1 MIYLFQ
7 ELDLISNELLHQMI
21 FSLPVARREYVQH
34 FKLPE
39 DQKRSALAWLLLRYG
54 LKQEYGFREVPDFQR
69 TTSGKPFFRGENMP
83 FFNLSHSG
91 NFVGCALHDRE
102 IGLDIQTLTEPRES
116 LIRRVCTQEELI
128 FLKSPQDFC
137 RIWAMKESA
146 VKLTGE
152 GITGNFRE
160 ILTLHPDMHTHT
172 LPLENG
178 AGFLAYSIYD
188 EASSLSAYYPP
199 GSLLKNYFKIQIFI
213 TFSSGNG
220 SSRNLVTG
228 Y

>member
-1 MIYLFQ
+1 MIYLFE
-7 ELDLISNELLHQMI
+7 ELDI
-21 FSLPVARREYVQH
+21 FSQEQLERGLPLLPPKRREYVLR
-34 FKLPE
+34 FKQAA
-39 DQKRSALAWLLLRYG
+39 DQKQSAVGWLLLAYG
-54 LKQEYGFREVPDFQR
+54 MRQEYGTKKIPDFQK
-69 TTSGKPFFRGENMP
+69 TASGKPFFAGKNMP

-102 IGLDIQTLTEPRES
+102 IGLDIQKLTEPRES
-116 LIRRVCTQEELI
+116 LIRRVCTQEEL
-128 FLKSPQDFC
+128 FSLKSPQDFC

-188 EASSLSAYYPP
+188 ESKLPVRVLSARELAEE
-199 GSLLKNYFKIQIFI
+199 LL
-213 TFSSGNG
+213 
-220 SSRNLVTG
+220 
-228 Y
+228 

>member
-39 DQKRSALAWLLLRYG
+39 DQKRS
-54 LKQEYGFREVPDFQR
+54 
-69 TTSGKPFFRGENMP
+69 GKPFFRGENMP

-102 IGLDIQTLTEPRES
+102 IGLDIQKLTEPRES

-160 ILTLHPDMHTHT
+160 ILTLHPNMHTHT
-172 LPLENG
+172 IPLENG
-178 AGFLAYSIYD
+178 TGFLAYSIYD
-188 EASSLSAYYPP
+188 ESKLPVRVLSTRELAEE
-199 GSLLKNYFKIQIFI
+199 LL
-213 TFSSGNG
+213 
-220 SSRNLVTG
+220 
-228 Y
+228 

>member
-7 ELDLISNELLHQMI
+7 ELHTFSARSFEESLQLLP
-21 FSLPVARREYVQH
+21 SE
-34 FKLPE
+34 
-39 DQKRSALAWLLLRYG
+39 RSALAWLLLAYG
-54 LKQEYGFREVPDFQR
+54 LRKEYGMEAVPKFRKAA
-69 TTSGKPFFRGENMP
+69 SGKPFFPEAHMP

-102 IGLDIQTLTEPRES
+102 IGLDIQKLTEPREY

-128 FLKSPQDFC
+128 SLKSPQDFC

-160 ILTLHPDMHTHT
+160 ILTLHPNMHTHT
-172 LPLENG
+172 IPLENG
-178 AGFLAYSIYD
+178 TGFLAYSIYD
-188 EASSLSAYYPP
+188 ESKLPVRVLSARELAEE
-199 GSLLKNYFKIQIFI
+199 LL
-213 TFSSGNG
+213 
-220 SSRNLVTG
+220 
-228 Y
+228 

>member
-7 ELDLISNELLHQMI
+7 ELDLISNELLHQII
-21 FSLPVARREYVQH
+21 FSMPVARREYVLH
-34 FKLPE
+34 FKQPE

-54 LKQEYGFREVPDFQR
+54 LKQEYGFREIPDFQK
-69 TTSGKPFFRGENMP
+69 TSSGKPFFRGENMP

-116 LIRRVCTQEELI
+116 LIRRVCTQEEL
-128 FLKSPQDFC
+128 FSLKSSQDFC

-160 ILTLHPDMHTHT
+160 ILTLHPDIPFHWKMEPVFWPTVFMT
-172 LPLENG
+172 K
-178 AGFLAYSIYD
+178 
-188 EASSLSAYYPP
+188 ASSLSAYYPP
-199 GSLLKNYFKIQIFI
+199 GSLLKNYFKLQTFI
-213 TFSSGNG
+213 TFSPGNG
-220 SSRNLVTG
+220 SSRNLVT
-228 Y
+228 

>member
-1 MIYLFQ
+1 
-7 ELDLISNELLHQMI
+7 
-21 FSLPVARREYVQH
+21 
-34 FKLPE
+34 
-39 DQKRSALAWLLLRYG
+39 
-54 LKQEYGFREVPDFQR
+54 
-69 TTSGKPFFRGENMP
+69 MP

-102 IGLDIQTLTEPRES
+102 IGLDIQKLTEPRES

-160 ILTLHPDMHTHT
+160 ILTLHPNMHTHT
-172 LPLENG
+172 IPLENG
-178 AGFLAYSIYD
+178 TGVLAYSIYD
-188 EASSLSAYYPP
+188 ESKLPVRVLSARELAEE
-199 GSLLKNYFKIQIFI
+199 LL
-213 TFSSGNG
+213 
-220 SSRNLVTG
+220 
-228 Y
+228 

>member
-116 LIRRVCTQEELI
+116 LIRRVCTQEEL
-128 FLKSPQDFC
+128 FSLKSSQDFC

-160 ILTLHPDMHTHT
+160 ILTLHPR
-172 LPLENG
+172 
-178 AGFLAYSIYD
+178 
-188 EASSLSAYYPP
+188 EAISPEDIQELYQHH
-199 GSLLKNYFKIQIFI
+199 LLRKRF
-213 TFSSGNG
+213 FSS
-220 SSRNLVTG
+220 
-228 Y
+228 

>member
-54 LKQEYGFREVPDFQR
+54 LKQEYGFREIPDFQK
-69 TTSGKPFFRGENMP
+69 TSSGKPFFRGENMP

-102 IGLDIQTLTEPRES
+102 IGLDIQKLT
-116 LIRRVCTQEELI
+116 
-128 FLKSPQDFC
+128 DFC

-160 ILTLHPDMHTHT
+160 ILTLHPNMHTHT
-172 LPLENG
+172 IPLENG
-178 AGFLAYSIYD
+178 TGFLAYSIYD
-188 EASSLSAYYPP
+188 ESELPVRVLSA
-199 GSLLKNYFKIQIFI
+199 SELAEELL
-213 TFSSGNG
+213 
-220 SSRNLVTG
+220 
-228 Y
+228 

>member
-54 LKQEYGFREVPDFQR
+54 LKQEYGFREIPDFQK
-69 TTSGKPFFRGENMP
+69 TSSGKPFFRGENMP

-102 IGLDIQTLTEPRES
+102 IGLDIQKLTEPLES
-116 LIRRVCTQEELI
+116 LIRRVCTQEVLI
-128 FLKSPQDFC
+128 
-137 RIWAMKESA
+137 
-146 VKLTGE
+146 
-152 GITGNFRE
+152 
-160 ILTLHPDMHTHT
+160 
-172 LPLENG
+172 PL
-178 AGFLAYSIYD
+178 LC
-188 EASSLSAYYPP
+188 SLSMSRI
-199 GSLLKNYFKIQIFI
+199 SLARNFSDLFGEIKGVKYFAIFPFPNI
-213 TFSSGNG
+213 FSYAFLNVKSVRPSIGAI
-220 SSRNLVTG
+220 
-228 Y
+228 

>member
-1 MIYLFQ
+1 MHAG
-7 ELDLISNELLHQMI
+7 N
-21 FSLPVARREYVQH
+21 VQH

-54 LKQEYGFREVPDFQR
+54 LKQEYGFREIPDFQK
-69 TTSGKPFFRGENMP
+69 TSSGKPFFRGENMP

-102 IGLDIQTLTEPRES
+102 IGLDIQKLTEPRES

-172 LPLENG
+172 IPLENG
-178 AGFLAYSIYD
+178 TGFLAYSIYD
-188 EASSLSAYYPP
+188 ESKLPVRVLSARELAEE
-199 GSLLKNYFKIQIFI
+199 LL
-213 TFSSGNG
+213 
-220 SSRNLVTG
+220 
-228 Y
+228 

>member
-7 ELDLISNELLHQMI
+7 KPDTISDHFFHECMQLL
-21 FSLPVARREYVQH
+21 SAKRRKYVQH

-39 DQKRSALAWLLLRYG
+39 DQQRSALVWLLLRYG
-54 LKQEYGFREVPDFQR
+54 LKQEYGFQEVPDFQR
-69 TTSGKPFFRGENMP
+69 TASGKPFFSGENMP

-102 IGLDIQTLTEPRES
+102 IGLDIQKLTEPRES

-128 FLKSPQDFC
+128 SLKSPQDFC

-160 ILTLHPDMHTHT
+160 ILTLHPNMHTHT
-172 LPLENG
+172 IPLENG
-178 AGFLAYSIYD
+178 TGFLAYSIYD
-188 EASSLSAYYPP
+188 ESKLPVRVLSARELAEE
-199 GSLLKNYFKIQIFI
+199 LL
-213 TFSSGNG
+213 
-220 SSRNLVTG
+220 
-228 Y
+228 

>member
-7 ELDLISNELLHQMI
+7 KLDLISNELLHQII
-21 FSLPVARREYVQH
+21 FSMPVARREYVLH

-54 LKQEYGFREVPDFQR
+54 LKQEYGFREIPDFQK
-69 TTSGKPFFRGENMP
+69 TSSGKPFFRGENMP

-102 IGLDIQTLTEPRES
+102 IGLDIQKLTEPRES

-128 FLKSPQDFC
+128 SLKSPQDFC

-160 ILTLHPDMHTHT
+160 ILTLHPNMHTHT
-172 LPLENG
+172 IPLENG
-178 AGFLAYSIYD
+178 TGFLAYSIYD
-188 EASSLSAYYPP
+188 ESKLPVRVLSARELAEE
-199 GSLLKNYFKIQIFI
+199 LL
-213 TFSSGNG
+213 
-220 SSRNLVTG
+220 
-228 Y
+228 

>member
-1 MIYLFQ
+1 MICR
-7 ELDLISNELLHQMI
+7 N
-21 FSLPVARREYVQH
+21 VQH

-54 LKQEYGFREVPDFQR
+54 LKQEYGFREIPDFQK
-69 TTSGKPFFRGENMP
+69 TSSGKPFFRGENMP

-102 IGLDIQTLTEPRES
+102 IGLDIQKLTEPRES

-172 LPLENG
+172 IPLENG
-178 AGFLAYSIYD
+178 TGFLAYSIYD
-188 EASSLSAYYPP
+188 ESKLPVRVLSTRELAEE
-199 GSLLKNYFKIQIFI
+199 LL
-213 TFSSGNG
+213 
-220 SSRNLVTG
+220 
-228 Y
+228 

>member
-7 ELDLISNELLHQMI
+7 KLDLISNELLHQMI

-54 LKQEYGFREVPDFQR
+54 LKQEYGFREIPDFQK
-69 TTSGKPFFRGENMP
+69 TSSGKPFFRGENMP
-83 FFNLSHSG
+83 FFNLS
-91 NFVGCALHDRE
+91 
-102 IGLDIQTLTEPRES
+102 
-116 LIRRVCTQEELI
+116 QEEL
-128 FLKSPQDFC
+128 FSLKSSQDFC

-188 EASSLSAYYPP
+188 ESKLPVRVLSARELAEE
-199 GSLLKNYFKIQIFI
+199 LL
-213 TFSSGNG
+213 
-220 SSRNLVTG
+220 
-228 Y
+228 

>member
-7 ELDLISNELLHQMI
+7 QLSEVSDEWFQNSLSLL
-21 FSLPVARREYVQH
+21 PKKRREYVQH
-34 FKLPE
+34 FKVPD

-69 TTSGKPFFRGENMP
+69 TTSGKPFFPGENMP

-91 NFVGCALHDRE
+91 NFVGCALHNRE
-102 IGLDIQTLTEPRES
+102 IGLDIQKVTEPRES
-116 LIRRVCTQEELI
+116 LIRRVCNQEELA
-128 FLKSPQDFC
+128 SAASSQDFC

-152 GITGNFRE
+152 GITGNFRD
-160 ILTLHPDMHTHT
+160 ILTQHPDIHTHT
-172 LPLENG
+172 ITLENG

-188 EASSLSAYYPP
+188 ANKLPVRVISA
-199 GSLLKNYFKIQIFI
+199 
-213 TFSSGNG
+213 
-220 SSRNLVTG
+220 RELVEE
-228 Y
+228 

>member
-1 MIYLFQ
+1 MPKIRTQLTLCFRRIFIMIYLFQ
-7 ELDLISNELLHQMI
+7 ELNSVSNELLHRMI
-21 FSLPVARREYVQH
+21 SLLPTARREYVLH
-34 FKLPE
+34 FKQPE
-39 DQKRSALAWLLLRYG
+39 DQKRSALAWLLLCYG
-54 LKQEYGFREVPDFQR
+54 LKQEYGFREILDFQK
-69 TTSGKPFFRGENMP
+69 TSSGKPFFQGENMP

-102 IGLDIQTLTEPRES
+102 IGLDIQKLTKPRES

-128 FLKSPQDFC
+128 SLKSPQDFC

-160 ILTLHPDMHTHT
+160 ILTLHPDMHTHP

-188 EASSLSAYYPP
+188 ENKLPVCVISARELAKE
-199 GSLLKNYFKIQIFI
+199 LL
-213 TFSSGNG
+213 
-220 SSRNLVTG
+220 
-228 Y
+228 

>member
-1 MIYLFQ
+1 MTGKLVW
-7 ELDLISNELLHQMI
+7 ISRSSPSPGNLL
-21 FSLPVARREYVQH
+21 
-34 FKLPE
+34 
-39 DQKRSALAWLLLRYG
+39 
-54 LKQEYGFREVPDFQR
+54 
-69 TTSGKPFFRGENMP
+69 SG
-83 FFNLSHSG
+83 
-91 NFVGCALHDRE
+91 
-102 IGLDIQTLTEPRES
+102 
-116 LIRRVCTQEELI
+116 RVCTQEELI

-188 EASSLSAYYPP
+188 ESKLPVRVLSARELAEE
-199 GSLLKNYFKIQIFI
+199 LLKFKFLSLFHQGTDHPEIWSQDTDPFLPDGTAAIANQFQLLRQSKKTGHVKKLFFSHALPIHLFYFSNRYISINPPAQSVRRYSPYACKLHSPDQSLHCRIRRNYVQEVP
-213 TFSSGNG
+213 SGHMH
-220 SSRNLVTG
+220 LLDT
-228 Y
+228 

>member
-7 ELDLISNELLHQMI
+7 ELDLISNELLHQII
-21 FSLPVARREYVQH
+21 FSMPVARREYVQH

-39 DQKRSALAWLLLRYG
+39 DQKRSALAWLLLCYG
-54 LKQEYGFREVPDFQR
+54 LKQEYGFREIPDFQK
-69 TTSGKPFFRGENMP
+69 TSSGKPFFCGKNM
-83 FFNLSHSG
+83 
-91 NFVGCALHDRE
+91 
-102 IGLDIQTLTEPRES
+102 QKLTKPRES

-128 FLKSPQDFC
+128 SLRSPQDFC

-160 ILTLHPDMHTHT
+160 ILTLHPDIHTHT

-188 EASSLSAYYPP
+188 ESKLPVRVISARELAEE
-199 GSLLKNYFKIQIFI
+199 LL
-213 TFSSGNG
+213 
-220 SSRNLVTG
+220 
-228 Y
+228 